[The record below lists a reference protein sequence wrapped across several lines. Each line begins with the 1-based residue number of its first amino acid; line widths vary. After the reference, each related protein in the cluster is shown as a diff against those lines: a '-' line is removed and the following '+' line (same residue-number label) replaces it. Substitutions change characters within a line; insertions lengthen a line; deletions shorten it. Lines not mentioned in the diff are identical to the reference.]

1 MAKKVVLVK
10 PMLTEKSEYLS
21 ENLNKYSFVVN
32 KKANKLE
39 IKKAVEDM
47 YQVSVESVNTAI
59 MPSRTKSRNTK
70 SGLIRGRVSSYKK
83 AVITLSEGEELDFF
97 GDI

>member
-1 MAKKVVLVK
+1 MAKNILIK

-32 KKANKLE
+32 KKANKIE
-39 IKKAVEDM
+39 IKKAIEDL
-47 YQVSVESVNTAI
+47 YQVNVESVNTTI
-59 MPSRTKSRNTK
+59 MPSKTKSRNTK
-70 SGLIRGRVSSYKK
+70 SGLIRGRISSYKK
-83 AVITLSEGEELDFF
+83 AIITLAEGEELDFF